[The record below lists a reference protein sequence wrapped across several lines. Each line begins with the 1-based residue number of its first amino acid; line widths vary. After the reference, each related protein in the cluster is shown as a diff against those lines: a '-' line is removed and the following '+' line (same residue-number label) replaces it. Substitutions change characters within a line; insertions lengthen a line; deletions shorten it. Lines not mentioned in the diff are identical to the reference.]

1 MSPLARGLCRG
12 LKLSQNIATG
22 QPIQAT
28 ATVVRYM
35 SEGSRLHS
43 TDIAFKPAESG
54 WGGGGKYANNFDSI
68 FSSKKKDENN
78 DKEGAA
84 KKNDDQQSDQ

>member
-1 MSPLARGLCRG
+1 MSPLASRG
-12 LKLSQNIATG
+12 LKLSQNIATR
-22 QPIQAT
+22 QPILRQ
-28 ATVVRYM
+28 TVVRYM

-68 FSSKKKDENN
+68 FSSKKKDDNN
-78 DKEGAA
+78 DKEETA

>member
-12 LKLSQNIATG
+12 LKLSQNIATR
-22 QPIQAT
+22 QPILRQ
-28 ATVVRYM
+28 TVVRNM

-54 WGGGGKYANNFDSI
+54 WGGGGKYANNFDTI
-68 FSSKKKDENN
+68 FSSKKKQDKN

-84 KKNDDQQSDQ
+84 KKNNDHQSDQ